1 MKEGMANGV
10 AILFYS
16 SLYYIYILIEN
27 VFSIDCNI
35 DSFVL

>member
-1 MKEGMANGV
+1 MANGEWRCYF
-10 AILFYS
+10 ILFVS
-16 SLYYIYILIEN
+16 ILYIYILIEN

>member
-1 MKEGMANGV
+1 MANGEWRCYF
-10 AILFYS
+10 ILFVS
-16 SLYYIYILIEN
+16 ILYILIEN